1 MSDRLSEIEGRLA
14 ASGSAAGT
22 NWEVG
27 GLTVHGG
34 YAAVA
39 TDALD
44 VSTDEHLPEECAEL
58 FAHAPADL
66 AALVKFAR
74 EVEALHKR
82 EDDVD
87 SHGRP
92 YSTCSRCL
100 SVLGEHVDW
109 PCPTGAALERLGS
122 AP

>member
-14 ASGSAAGT
+14 ASESAAGT

-58 FAHAPADL
+58 FAHAPTDL

-74 EVEALHKR
+74 AVKVFTYRSPNGYDPAYDDIRDLLNDL
-82 EDDVD
+82 ED
-87 SHGRP
+87 S
-92 YSTCSRCL
+92 
-100 SVLGEHVDW
+100 
-109 PCPTGAALERLGS
+109 
-122 AP
+122 